1 MRYYVEKTCIDFN
14 GRYFVAGETVDLPEG
29 KHNAHLIPVP
39 AEEPEAETPEAET
52 PEPEEAVEETEEEP
66 VEEPAPAPKKTSRKK
81 AATTTEAEG

>member
-1 MRYYVEKTCIDFN
+1 MLYYVEKTCIDFN

-39 AEEPEAETPEAET
+39 AEEPEAETPE
-52 PEPEEAVEETEEEP
+52 PEEAVEETEEEP